1 MKLLRIVAVLA
12 IVLAGLVQVA
22 YAGSS
27 DPLFVNLSTDD
38 NHRANMAIAI
48 SKEMLK
54 QGHPVTIYMNSG
66 AVQIANKNNPRY
78 AMQQKKLGEFISK
91 GGTVLVCPVCEQ
103 FLHISQADLIPGVQL
118 SSASAVSQ
126 ALFRENTKTLS
137 W

>member
-1 MKLLRIVAVLA
+1 MKILRIVVVLA
-12 IVLAGLVQVA
+12 IALAGLIQVA
-22 YAGSS
+22 SAGSS

-38 NHRANMAIAI
+38 NHKANMAIAL

-54 QGHPVTIYMNSG
+54 QGHPVTIYMNSA

-78 AMQQKKLGEFISK
+78 AMQQKKLSEFISK
-91 GGTVLVCPVCEQ
+91 GGTALVCPVCEQ

-118 SSASAVSQ
+118 SNANAVSQ